1 MKKNAGVR
9 PLRPAEARRAL
20 YIDFEGTRADAPSLL
35 GVYIAGRKRFYQTI
49 LEPALHP
56 AASYKS
62 PNITWSVE
70 AASPVEALDKLRRLI
85 GSRKRMRVF
94 AWTKVE
100 QREVLKFLKDFP
112 GRREFW
118 KGGVE
123 DAIPYAKAWKARAHP
138 DVKLSRKKGRGPNT
152 LENYEKLIGLKRHT
166 VHGWG
171 LTGKRVRGVRAAL
184 ARRGSM
190 KKLTRTQKGYW
201 TNLLIH
207 NRDDCRGMAAVMAA
221 VAGGGLGGG
230 GVHPERVRH
239 PGRPEHVRRVRT
251 ADRAAR

>member
-1 MKKNAGVR
+1 MKTALLQ
-9 PLRPAEARRAL
+9 PLTARKARLAV
-20 YIDFEGTRADAPSLL
+20 YIDFEGTRDDAPSLL
-35 GVYIAGRKRFYQTI
+35 GVYVAGRRRFYQTI

-62 PNITWSVE
+62 PNITWPVK

-85 GSRKRMRVF
+85 ESRKHMRVF

-100 QREVLKFLKDFP
+100 QREILKFLKDSP
-112 GRREFW
+112 GRRGFW
-118 KGGVE
+118 EGRVE
-123 DAIPYAKAWKARAHP
+123 DAIPYAKAWKGRVHP

-207 NRDDCRGMAAVMAA
+207 NRDDCRGMAVVMHA
-221 VAGGGLGGG
+221 VAAGGRKRRGQN
-230 GVHPERVRH
+230 PE
-239 PGRPEHVRRVRT
+239 
-251 ADRAAR
+251 